1 MIVNKINGTW
11 YKWTYNRPGQG
22 VCEGC
27 AFYHKENNLPIC
39 DIVNNASI
47 TCADGIFIQM
57 TLEERSETE
66 ILYEEMKCPFCEE
79 DSRKLPI
86 EIDSTANSNQE
97 LKIEDNTLQS
107 DEWKLSINYCPM
119 CGRKLK

>member
-1 MIVNKINGTW
+1 MIVKKINGKW
-11 YKWTYNRPGQG
+11 YKWISNPGR

-27 AFYHKENNLPIC
+27 DFYHNSKNPVC
-39 DIVNNASI
+39 DVVNDPTINCS
-47 TCADGIFIQM
+47 DGIFIKM
-57 TLEERSETE
+57 TLEEYS
-66 ILYEEMKCPFCEE
+66 EEMECPFCEKDGKE
-79 DSRKLPI
+79 LPI

-97 LKIEDNTLQS
+97 LKIEDSTLQS